1 VNTLIDAI
9 DAREILDS
17 RGNPTVEVDVL
28 LADGS
33 VGRAAVP
40 SGASTGAHEAVELR
54 DGETG
59 RYGGKGVLTAVGNVT
74 DRIAPELLGLD
85 ADDQAGIDALLR
97 DLDGTPNKANLGA
110 NAILGV
116 SLACAHAAAA
126 AHDEPLYRY
135 LGGVGARILPVPMFN
150 ILNGGKHAQDSTDF
164 QEFMVMP
171 VGLATYTEGLRAGAE
186 VFAALRTILHDEGH
200 ATGQGDE
207 GGFAPSLGSNE
218 AAVEVIL
225 RAIEKAGYR
234 PGEEVA
240 IALDPATSE
249 LVESSDLRDGAG
261 SVGYRLAR
269 ENRTLDSGQLIDLWA
284 DWVDRYPIVSIED
297 GLAEDDWAG
306 WTELCRRLGDR
317 VQLVGD
323 DLFVTNTE
331 RIARGLAE
339 AAANS
344 VLIKLNQIGTLTET
358 IDAIAL
364 ARRAGWTAVVSHRSG
379 ETEDTTIADLV
390 VAMGTGQIKT
400 GAPSRSERVAKYNRL
415 LRIEGELGDGAVYL
429 GRAAF
434 GRTAA
439 REAAGGAVAAGAGAA
454 S

>member
-1 VNTLIDAI
+1 VTTIDVV

-17 RGNPTVEVDVL
+17 RGNPTVEVDVI

-54 DGETG
+54 DGDKA
-59 RYGGKGVLTAVGNVT
+59 RFGGKGVLRAVENVT
-74 DRIAPELLGLD
+74 ERIGPELLGLD
-85 ADDQAGIDALLR
+85 AADQAGIDALLIE
-97 DLDGTPNKANLGA
+97 LDGTPNKGELGA

-116 SLACAHAAAA
+116 SLACAHAASASY
-126 AHDEPLYRY
+126 DLPLYRY
-135 LGGVGARILPVPMFN
+135 LGGVGTRTLPIPMFN

-171 VGLATYTEGLRAGAE
+171 VGLDTFSDALRAGSE
-186 VFAALRTILHDEGH
+186 IFAALRAILHDEGH

-207 GGFAPSLGSNE
+207 GGFAPSLASNE

-225 RAIEKAGYR
+225 RAIERAGYQA
-234 PGEEVA
+234 GEQVA
-240 IALDPATSE
+240 IALDPATTE
-249 LVESSDLRDGAG
+249 LVEPGSGGDGAPTRY
-261 SVGYRLAR
+261 VLAK
-269 ENRTLDSGQLIDLWA
+269 EGRTLESGELVDLWA
-284 DWVDRYPIVSIED
+284 DWADRYPIVSLED
-297 GLAEDDWAG
+297 GLAEDDWLG
-306 WTELCRRLGDR
+306 WQLLTERLGGH

-323 DLFVTNTE
+323 ELLVTNTE
-331 RIARGLAE
+331 RIARAIELG
-339 AAANS
+339 AANS

-358 IDAIAL
+358 IGAIEL
-364 ARRAGWTAVVSHRSG
+364 ARGAGWTSVVSHRSG

-415 LRIEGELGDGAVYL
+415 LRIEGELGD
-429 GRAAF
+429 
-434 GRTAA
+434 AA
-439 REAAGGAVAAGAGAA
+439 RYPGRSALAGAPRA
-454 S
+454 

>member
-1 VNTLIDAI
+1 VNATIEVV

-17 RGNPTVEVDVL
+17 RGNPTVEVDVI

-54 DGETG
+54 DGDAA
-59 RYGGKGVLTAVGNVT
+59 RFGGKGVLGAVANVT
-74 DRIAPELLGLD
+74 DRIGPAIYGLD
-85 ADDQAGIDALLR
+85 ASDQAGIDALLCE
-97 DLDGTPNKANLGA
+97 LDGTPNKAALGA

-116 SLACAHAAAA
+116 SLACAHAASASY
-126 AHDEPLYRY
+126 DLPLYRY
-135 LGGVGARILPVPMFN
+135 LGGVNARTLPVPMFN

-171 VGLATYTEGLRAGAE
+171 IGLPTFSDGLRAGAE
-186 VFAALRTILHDEGH
+186 IFAALRSLLHDEGH

-207 GGFAPSLGSNE
+207 GGFAPSLASNE

-225 RAIEKAGYR
+225 RAVERAGYR
-234 PGEEVA
+234 PGEDIA
-240 IALDPATSE
+240 IALDPATTE
-249 LVESSDLRDGAG
+249 LVEEGSGLDGAPTR
-261 SVGYRLAR
+261 YILAK
-269 ENRTLDSGQLIDLWA
+269 EGRTLESGELVDLWA
-284 DWVDRYPIVSIED
+284 DWCDRYPIVSIED
-297 GLAEDDWAG
+297 GLAEDDWLG
-306 WTELCRRLGDR
+306 WQALTTRLGGR

-331 RIARGLAE
+331 RIARGLE
-339 AAANS
+339 LSAANS

-358 IDAIAL
+358 LDAIEMAH
-364 ARRAGWTAVVSHRSG
+364 AAGWSAIVSHRSG

-390 VAMGTGQIKT
+390 VGAGTGQIKT

-415 LRIEGELGDGAVYL
+415 LRIEGELGD
-429 GRAAF
+429 
-434 GRTAA
+434 AA
-439 REAAGGAVAAGAGAA
+439 RYPGRSALSA

>member
-1 VNTLIDAI
+1 VTTIDVV

-17 RGNPTVEVDVL
+17 RGNPTVEVDVI

-54 DGETG
+54 DGDKA
-59 RYGGKGVLTAVGNVT
+59 RFGGKGVLRAVENVT
-74 DRIAPELLGLD
+74 ERIGPELLGLD
-85 ADDQAGIDALLR
+85 AADQAGIDALLIE
-97 DLDGTPNKANLGA
+97 LDGTPNKGELGA

-116 SLACAHAAAA
+116 SLACAHAASASY
-126 AHDEPLYRY
+126 DLPLYRY
-135 LGGVGARILPVPMFN
+135 LGGVGTRTLPIPMFN

-171 VGLATYTEGLRAGAE
+171 VGLDTFSDALRAGSE
-186 VFAALRTILHDEGH
+186 IFAALRAILHDEGH

-207 GGFAPSLGSNE
+207 GGFAPSLASNE

-225 RAIEKAGYR
+225 RAIERAGYQA
-234 PGEEVA
+234 GEQVA
-240 IALDPATSE
+240 IALDPATTE
-249 LVESSDLRDGAG
+249 LVEPGSGGDGAPTRY
-261 SVGYRLAR
+261 VLAK
-269 ENRTLDSGQLIDLWA
+269 EGRTLESGELVDLWA
-284 DWVDRYPIVSIED
+284 DWADRYPIVSLED
-297 GLAEDDWAG
+297 GLAEDDWLG
-306 WTELCRRLGDR
+306 WQLLTERLGGH

-323 DLFVTNTE
+323 DLLVTNTE
-331 RIARGLAE
+331 RIARAIELG
-339 AAANS
+339 AANS

-358 IDAIAL
+358 IGAIEL
-364 ARRAGWTAVVSHRSG
+364 ARGAGWTSVVSHRSG

-415 LRIEGELGDGAVYL
+415 LRIEGELGD
-429 GRAAF
+429 
-434 GRTAA
+434 AA
-439 REAAGGAVAAGAGAA
+439 RYPGRSALAGAPRA
-454 S
+454 